1 MDSTG
6 SHPKTAAVG
15 LFLFGGSRL
24 LFSFVVLA
32 ILEGI
37 VLSGPSSRLGAG
49 APLQAQELGSSDP
62 AADSRGPAA
71 LPSTEAALID
81 TAMEIDG
88 RLDEAAWR
96 RAPVASDFVQGEPVE
111 GIPAEEGTE
120 VWVLFDGDALYVGA
134 YLYDSDVQNLAD
146 QLVRRDDRGSFDY
159 FEVSLD
165 PNSDRRT
172 GYSFRVSAAN
182 VQGDAYLYDD
192 RREDRAWDAVWQSK
206 VHRKEDGWTV
216 EMKIPLSQIRY
227 EAADSV
233 QSWGANFTRMR
244 QQSREKSYFR
254 LISRLQEGRVS
265 QFGRLHGISIPR
277 ASRRVEL
284 RPYVLSSAHQGPAEK
299 GDPFFDGSSLDARA
313 GVELRYGLGAAFT
326 LDATINPDF
335 GQVEADPAVIN
346 LSAFETFYQERRP
359 FFVEDA
365 RIFDFNLSGHRNNL
379 FYSRRI
385 GRNPQGGRPSEAD
398 FSEAPDAATIL
409 GAAKMTGRTSGG
421 LSIGALAAVTRE
433 EVGRAFYEDRGVRE
447 QFTVE
452 PRGRFGVLR
461 LQQDFRDG
469 ASQVGGIVTGMYRG
483 LPGDGTFDFLT
494 AEAFSGGVDFEH
506 TWNNR
511 EWAFHGFLAGSHV
524 RGDSTALIRLQRE
537 SNHYFHRPDAL
548 YVEMDSTATS
558 MTGAEWRLQLD
569 KRNGEHWTG
578 GVWVAQVTP
587 GFEIND
593 LGFSQSRERL
603 DGGTRISY
611 REIHPGDLFRGYSLS
626 FTTYHNWSHD
636 VLEEDPF
643 SLAEWSRAH
652 TSGSFNLRGNAE
664 LLNYWRLDANLRL
677 SPDNMSRTATRG
689 GPLMKDP
696 GNVTAG
702 LRLNTDRRRALS
714 VSPGFELNRGRAG
727 SGRSFRAGMG
737 VQIRPSPRTEIEIS
751 PSFNTQE
758 EGAQYV
764 ASTGILPFQPT
775 YGRHYIFSDLERRT
789 FSMDTRVNMTFS
801 PSLSLQLFAQPFL
814 SSGEY
819 LSYKQLARAE
829 SYAFQLF
836 EEGEYRVDEAG
847 NVICQGG
854 RNCLN
859 ESEGIRYLDLDGD
872 GTVDYSFGDRDF
884 NLRSLIGNAVI
895 RWEYRPG
902 STVFL
907 VWQHRQSAWANAGE
921 FNLNRDL
928 AALWDAPSDDVFMLK
943 VNYWLGL

>member
-1 MDSTG
+1 MPAG
-6 SHPKTAAVG
+6 HPLPVSG
-15 LFLFGGSRL
+15 LL
-24 LFSFVVLA
+24 LLATVLA
-32 ILEGI
+32 PSL
-37 VLSGPSSRLGAG
+37 GPEQGLR
-49 APLQAQELGSSDP
+49 AQDLGSSNSP
-62 AADSRGPAA
+62 SAAGRTVS
-71 LPSTEAALID
+71 LPTIDAVFID
-81 TAMEIDG
+81 TAIEVDG
-88 RLDEAAWR
+88 RLDEAAWH
-96 RAPVASDFVQGEPVE
+96 RAPVASDFIQGEPVE
-111 GIPAEEGTE
+111 GVPAEEDTE
-120 VWVLFDGDALYVGA
+120 VWVLFDGSSLYVGA
-134 YLYDSDVQNLAD
+134 HLYDSDPASIAD
-146 QLVRRDDRGSFDY
+146 QLVRRDDGGTFDY

-192 RREDRAWDAVWQSK
+192 RREDRAWDAVWKSN
-206 VHRKEDGWTV
+206 VRRLEDGWTV

-244 QQSREKSYFR
+244 QLTREKSYFR

-265 QFGRLHGISIPR
+265 QFGRLEGIRIPE
-277 ASRRVEL
+277 ASRRLEV
-284 RPYVLSSAHQGPAEK
+284 RPYVLSSAHRGPAEE
-299 GDPFFDGSSLDARA
+299 GDPFFDGSSLDTRT
-313 GVELRYGLGAAFT
+313 GFELRYGLGSSFT

-335 GQVEADPAVIN
+335 GQVEADPATIN

-365 RIFDFNLSGHRNNL
+365 RIFDFTLSGHRNSL

-385 GRNPQGGRPSEAD
+385 GRSPQGSLPYEAD
-398 FSEAPDAATIL
+398 FTDVPDAATIL

-421 LSIGALAAVTRE
+421 LSIGALAAVTQE
-433 EVGRAFYEDRGVRE
+433 EMGRAFYADQGLQEE
-447 QFTVE
+447 FPVE
-452 PRGRFGVLR
+452 PRGQFGVVR

-469 ASQVGGIVTGMYRG
+469 ASQLGGIVTGMRRD
-483 LPGDGTFDFLT
+483 LPAEGTFDFLSSQ
-494 AEAFSGGVDFEH
+494 AFSGGLDFEH

-511 EWAFHGFLAGSHV
+511 EWALHGFLAGSHV
-524 RGDSTALIRLQRE
+524 RGDSTAIIRLQRA

-569 KRNGEHWTG
+569 KRSGEHWTG
-578 GVWVAQVTP
+578 GIWMAQVTP

-611 REIHPGDLFRGYSLS
+611 REIQPGDLLRGYNLS

-636 VLEEDPF
+636 VLKGNPLSWED
-643 SLAEWSRAH
+643 WGRAH
-652 TSGSFNLRGNAE
+652 TSGSFNLSGNVE
-664 LLNYWRLDANLRL
+664 FLNYWRVDGNVRL

-696 GNVTAG
+696 GSLSLG
-702 LRLNTDRRRALS
+702 MRLHTDRRRAVS
-714 VSPGFELNRGRAG
+714 VSPGFDVSRGRDG
-727 SGRSFRAGMG
+727 SGRSLRYGMG
-737 VQIRPSPRTEIEIS
+737 MQIRPSPQVEIEVS
-751 PSFNTQE
+751 PSFNLQE

-764 ASTGILPFQPT
+764 TATDVLAFEPT
-775 YGRHYIFSDLERRT
+775 FGERYIFSDLERST

-801 PSLSLQLFAQPFL
+801 PTLSLQVFAQPFL

-819 LSYKQLARAE
+819 LTYKQLSRSE
-829 SYAFQLF
+829 SYDFQLF
-836 EEGEYRVDEAG
+836 PEGEYGTDGVG
-847 NVICQGG
+847 NALCQGG
-854 RNCLN
+854 QSCLDP
-859 ESEGIRYLDLDGD
+859 SEGTRHLDLDGD

-884 NLRSLIGNAVI
+884 NLRSLIGNAVV

-907 VWQHRQSAWANAGE
+907 VWQHKQSAWANTGE
-921 FNLNRDL
+921 FDMERDL
-928 AALWDAPSDDVFMLK
+928 TALWNAPSDDVFMLK